1 MGMELYARIIELN
14 SYFVVRLRKDDYKK
28 ERNQIQSHDSPIK
41 LRLIGTRLKK
51 FHDSVLKEKYNKEP
65 YLDLRIVTV
74 ELENGTIETLL
85 TNLPPEIMTSQD
97 ICQIYDYRWGI
108 ETNYNTFKNRLDIEN
123 YSGTKPITIKQD
135 IYAKFLFYNV
145 FCYYNS
151 YLNLLVNL
159 RMHKKS
165 KCNEDDQYQIDQA
178 NLIRNLND
186 DLMKIVINPSKN
198 NIREFTLDLIWESA
212 EEPNKIKKN
221 RKYTHKKSRP
231 YIKYPLRGKSILL
244 NVNG

>member
-1 MGMELYARIIELN
+1 
-14 SYFVVRLRKDDYKK
+14 
-28 ERNQIQSHDSPIK
+28 
-41 LRLIGTRLKK
+41 
-51 FHDSVLKEKYNKEP
+51 
-65 YLDLRIVTV
+65 
-74 ELENGTIETLL
+74 
-85 TNLPPEIMTSQD
+85 MTSQD

-135 IYAKFLFYNV
+135 IYAKFLFYKV

-159 RMHKKS
+159 RMHKKG
-165 KCNEDDQYQIDQA
+165 KCNEDDEYQIDQA

-186 DLMKIVINPSKN
+186 DLMKAVVNPSKN

-231 YIKYPLRGKSILL
+231 YIKYPLRYQPMS
-244 NVNG
+244 